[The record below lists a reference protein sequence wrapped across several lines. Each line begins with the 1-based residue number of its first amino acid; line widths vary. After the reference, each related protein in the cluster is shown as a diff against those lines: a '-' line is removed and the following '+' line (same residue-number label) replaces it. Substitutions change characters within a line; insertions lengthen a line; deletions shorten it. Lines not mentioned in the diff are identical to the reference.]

1 MDRNGRSAVI
11 RILLMAAL
19 LATADAGQASE
30 PAFGSQGGGR
40 GFRDAVEVG
49 NDSGGLVAV
58 YALRLY
64 EMKEAGRKVRFVG
77 GCDSACTLFLALPA
91 DQTCLAEGAYFRFH
105 APTAPSV
112 SAEAAVRA
120 YMMRKYPRWVRAWIA
135 AQGGLSDRLATMS
148 YAYAQNFIQT
158 CKSARR

>member
-1 MDRNGRSAVI
+1 
-11 RILLMAAL
+11 MAAL
-19 LATADAGQASE
+19 LATADAGQASAE
-30 PAFGSQGGGR
+30 AVGSQCAGCD
-40 GFRDAVEVG
+40 FRDAIEIG
-49 NDSGGLVAV
+49 NDSGGLVAD

-64 EMKEAGRKVRFVG
+64 EMKEIGRKVRFVG

-91 DQTCLAEGAYFRFH
+91 DQTCLTEGTYFRFH
-105 APTAPSV
+105 APTAPST
-112 SAEAAVRA
+112 SAAAAVRA

-148 YAYAQNFIQT
+148 YAYAQNFMRT